1 MSRKIAKEDYLI
13 DDERI
18 DAELLVEEEELEEVA
33 KVSPK
38 EEKKQ
43 EKKVQIAYLEKQI
56 LKILRKGTVNS
67 KMNLIHLLIKSGTKN
82 FDYKFNLFENKLN
95 YDIPELGGALK
106 KLRFEK
112 EIMFTISEGCH
123 VYYLDTPGKEL
134 KSKEPKLDFNWKSYT
149 IPSGPHE
156 IYVAFKIPGSNYKPY
171 HFLSSLFPKARILYY
186 NVEVDKKF
194 EKNKHFI
201 LKRGNL
207 EGYFDEDK
215 LILRSNT
222 SNQDITKTLFV
233 IYQVGRY
240 IVKELLSLNRRFAEV
255 IQIHNIED
263 GYFIPMVPIFRGKER
278 NAFYETKYTNALRS
292 MFDFPKEFEK
302 KSVFGR
308 FSALSKEM
316 DDEKFDLKEF
326 YDFIEDAF
334 KFEVKAFITNAIMND
349 WIINPNK
356 ALNYME
362 EDEELKN
369 LIEEY
374 LTEIDTDRIIREKL
388 DVSMEKSEFIKD
400 ITTNLLLTLLGL
412 SILTDYP
419 PFQWTIIGFFVVINA
434 YYLFI
439 KSRKKKKFIAQ

>member
-194 EKNKHFI
+194 EKNKGCH
-201 LKRGNL
+201 
-207 EGYFDEDK
+207 
-215 LILRSNT
+215 
-222 SNQDITKTLFV
+222 
-233 IYQVGRY
+233 
-240 IVKELLSLNRRFAEV
+240 
-255 IQIHNIED
+255 
-263 GYFIPMVPIFRGKER
+263 
-278 NAFYETKYTNALRS
+278 
-292 MFDFPKEFEK
+292 
-302 KSVFGR
+302 
-308 FSALSKEM
+308 
-316 DDEKFDLKEF
+316 
-326 YDFIEDAF
+326 
-334 KFEVKAFITNAIMND
+334 
-349 WIINPNK
+349 
-356 ALNYME
+356 
-362 EDEELKN
+362 
-369 LIEEY
+369 
-374 LTEIDTDRIIREKL
+374 
-388 DVSMEKSEFIKD
+388 
-400 ITTNLLLTLLGL
+400 
-412 SILTDYP
+412 
-419 PFQWTIIGFFVVINA
+419 
-434 YYLFI
+434 
-439 KSRKKKKFIAQ
+439 